1 MDFNFF
7 EIWDD
12 EFSLSFFSCM
22 MSRTRE
28 YMYFDLIEVEFGCCS
43 DLEGSDVS
51 KRKLGIL
58 ISFSFPFL
66 LLPFVLFFN

>member
-1 MDFNFF
+1 
-7 EIWDD
+7 
-12 EFSLSFFSCM
+12 
-22 MSRTRE
+22 
-28 YMYFDLIEVEFGCCS
+28 MYFDLIEVEFGCCS

-58 ISFSFPFL
+58 ITFSFPFL